1 MKYPIM
7 IKKLAI
13 MSNFGGDF
21 ITHMKN
27 FAAIVQ
33 LPTVT
38 SGLEIEKWA
47 PDRKIDNQ
55 KGCMGCDSFYTRKT
69 TVVL

>member
-21 ITHMKN
+21 ITHTKT

-38 SGLEIEKWA
+38 SGLEIETWA
-47 PDRKIDNQ
+47 PDRKIDN
-55 KGCMGCDSFYTRKT
+55 
-69 TVVL
+69 